1 MSMVQ
6 ANENPILLEEV
17 LDEGLIDILRQG
29 ANYLKDRNEVRKF
42 NRFSN
47 DVKTGRLNLSP
58 EAQRELKLKSYY
70 AQNAQNRTNAFK
82 GYMKNRFSKEGRAI
96 NRAYKYLKNDPNQAI
111 SYKDSDNN
119 TIFNPYDKNVSKAR
133 KEQEKNLTDDQR
145 IAVTNWR
152 LDHKKQRQQ
161 VANDII
167 QQQKEK
173 NKQREAAE
181 QEVEKHNQQQNVVNA
196 LNNIK
201 NQRAS
206 QIKPAPDVNAAT
218 DINKLNQQ
226 AKNQFKQNTQAAYNK
241 PVVKD
246 TVRKNY

>member
-1 MSMVQ
+1 MVQ

-17 LDEGLIDILRQG
+17 LDEGLIDALRQG

-42 NRFSN
+42 NRFTN
-47 DVKTGRLNLSP
+47 DVKAGRLNLSP

-96 NRAYKYLKNDPNQAI
+96 NRAYKYLNNDHNKAM
-111 SYKDSDNN
+111 SYKDPNN
-119 TIFNPYDKNVSKAR
+119 NNIFNPYDKNVSKAR

-145 IAVTNWR
+145 VAVTNWR
-152 LDHKKQRQQ
+152 LDHKRQQQQ
-161 VANDII
+161 VANDIV

-181 QEVEKHNQQQNVVNA
+181 QEVEKHNQQQNVVNT

-206 QIKPAPDVNAAT
+206 QIKAVPEV
-218 DINKLNQQ
+218 NQQ
-226 AKNQFKQNTQAAYNK
+226 PQTQAPVQNTANQQKPVTTQNK

>member
-17 LDEGLIDILRQG
+17 LDEGLIDALRQG

-42 NRFSN
+42 NRFTN
-47 DVKTGRLNLSP
+47 DVKAGRLNLSP

-96 NRAYKYLKNDPNQAI
+96 NRAYKYLNNDHNKAM
-111 SYKDSDNN
+111 SYKDPNN
-119 TIFNPYDKNVSKAR
+119 NNIFNPYDKNVSKAR

-145 IAVTNWR
+145 VAVTNWR
-152 LDHKKQRQQ
+152 LDHKRQQQQ
-161 VANDII
+161 VANDIV

-181 QEVEKHNQQQNVVNA
+181 QEVEKHNQQQNVVNT

-206 QIKPAPDVNAAT
+206 QIKAVPEV
-218 DINKLNQQ
+218 NQQ
-226 AKNQFKQNTQAAYNK
+226 PQTQAPVQNTANQQKPVTTQNK